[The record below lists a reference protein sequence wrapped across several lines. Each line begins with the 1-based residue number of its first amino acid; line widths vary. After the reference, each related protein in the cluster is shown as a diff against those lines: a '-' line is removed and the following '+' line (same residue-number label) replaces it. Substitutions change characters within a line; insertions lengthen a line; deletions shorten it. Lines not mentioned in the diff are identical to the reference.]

1 MKISEESIIKLK
13 MSLDKVMKQFCQEQG
28 IVPLSSPT
36 ITIAYDNG
44 QFLRYDTEFLGLE
57 LSE

>member
-28 IVPLSSPT
+28 IVPVGSPT

>member
-1 MKISEESIIKLK
+1 MQISEESVIKLK

-28 IVPLSSPT
+28 IVPVDSPT